1 MVFNGWLMILK
12 FVVTIL
18 ADGLMAVDVSAGIA
32 VDLCCLM
39 SSAAGLL
46 RSLAQLQIFFHWD
59 LRGLHRKSMEIH
71 MTCNQCGK
79 LNDGPIIW
87 GLFLQPMIPMYDNIG
102 HGLWHS
108 LGLPH

>member
-18 ADGLMAVDVSAGIA
+18 GDGLMAVDVSAGIA

-46 RSLAQLQIFFHWD
+46 RSLAQLQILKTVD
-59 LRGLHRKSMEIH
+59 R
-71 MTCNQCGK
+71 
-79 LNDGPIIW
+79 
-87 GLFLQPMIPMYDNIG
+87 
-102 HGLWHS
+102 
-108 LGLPH
+108 

>member
-18 ADGLMAVDVSAGIA
+18 ADGLMAVDDVDVSAGIA

-59 LRGLHRKSMEIH
+59 LRGLHRKSMG
-71 MTCNQCGK
+71 N
-79 LNDGPIIW
+79 
-87 GLFLQPMIPMYDNIG
+87 
-102 HGLWHS
+102 
-108 LGLPH
+108 PHDM

>member
-1 MVFNGWLMILK
+1 MFNGWLMILK

-46 RSLAQLQIFFHWD
+46 RSLAQPSD
-59 LRGLHRKSMEIH
+59 L
-71 MTCNQCGK
+71 
-79 LNDGPIIW
+79 
-87 GLFLQPMIPMYDNIG
+87 F
-102 HGLWHS
+102 S
-108 LGLPH
+108 LGLRWICCIGNPWKST